1 MKNHLA
7 IASALIGL
15 AFGVSAFGADPPA
28 TKAAAMSAPPMAQKS
43 VTRGSVTVE
52 GHRIDYTATAG
63 TIILKNRWGKPTGS
77 MFYVA
82 YVKRGVRDESR
93 RPVTFFYNGGP
104 GSSTIWLHMG
114 AYGPL
119 RIVTA
124 DHTHTPAAP
133 YQLVNNDYSLLDV
146 TDEVFIDAMSTGYS
160 RIIGKD
166 QGGVGKWQDFY
177 GVDPDVKSF
186 AQFITQYLTQNN
198 RWNSPKYL
206 YGESYGT
213 LRSEVLADYLTR
225 MDDIDLNGVVLQSA
239 YMGHA
244 IQYGSDIQYETILPT
259 MAAIAWYHRAL
270 PNQPA
275 DLSPLL
281 SQVEHFA
288 LNQYSLALNQGNAL
302 SASDFDAIAEK
313 LHEYTGLSTAY
324 IEKANLRVSPGEFF
338 HELLNSQD
346 LTVGRLDGRFV
357 GPSMDPMSQMAEY
370 DPQAA
375 AISSAYAAGFNWY
388 ADNVLKYQTSLYYRP
403 EAYNIVHPWPEQD
416 TIPGSGFGFFGRG
429 RPVNGGIDLAQ
440 AMKRDP
446 LLHVQVDAGYY
457 DFATPYFSMMYEVN
471 HMSLPKDLQSHIQF
485 KFYKSGHMI
494 YAHLPALKQLHDNTV
509 EFIRSTDNL
518 SG

>member
-1 MKNHLA
+1 MKNHLT
-7 IASALIGL
+7 IASALMGL
-15 AFGVSAFGADPPA
+15 AFAASALGAGPPV
-28 TKAAAMSAPPMAQKS
+28 TQAAAAAPPKAHKS
-43 VTRGSVTVE
+43 VTQGSVTVE

-63 TIILKNRWGKPTGS
+63 TIILKNRWGRPTGS

-133 YQLVNNDYSLLDV
+133 YQLVNNDYSLLDA

-160 RIIGKD
+160 RILRKD

-177 GVDPDVKSF
+177 GVDPDVKSY

-259 MAAIAWYHRAL
+259 MAAIAWYHHAL

-275 DLSPLL
+275 ELPPFL

-288 LNQYSLALNQGNAL
+288 LNRYSLALNQGNAL
-302 SASDFDAIAEK
+302 STSDFDAIAEQ

-338 HELLNSQD
+338 HELLNDQD

-388 ADNVLKYQTSLYYRP
+388 ADNVLKYKTDLYYRP
-403 EAYNIVHPWPEQD
+403 EAYNIVHPWPQQD
-416 TIPGSGFGFFGRG
+416 TIPGGGFGFFGRG
-429 RPVNGGIDLAQ
+429 QPVNGGIDLAQ
-440 AMKRDP
+440 AMKHDP